1 MIEWIHDF
9 VNDKN
14 TFVYSIVSLTVMLSA
29 SKFLA
34 NVAANDVLEKLK
46 KLMGN
51 EEKKDV

>member
-9 VNDKN
+9 VNDKH

-34 NVAANDVLEKLK
+34 NVAANDVLERLK
-46 KLMGN
+46 KMMGS

>member
-1 MIEWIHDF
+1 MVEWIHDF

-34 NVAANDVLEKLK
+34 NVAANEVLEKLK
-46 KLMGN
+46 KTIK
-51 EEKKDV
+51 EDKR